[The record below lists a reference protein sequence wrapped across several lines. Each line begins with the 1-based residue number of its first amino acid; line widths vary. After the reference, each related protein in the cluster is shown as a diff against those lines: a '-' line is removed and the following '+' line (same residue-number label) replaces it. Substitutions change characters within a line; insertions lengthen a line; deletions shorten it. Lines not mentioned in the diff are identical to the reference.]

1 VHGDASQDR
10 AVWHTLAWATA
21 NPDVDGVIVGE
32 SGDYA
37 RMTGLRAAS
46 GRTRRVVATLNRA
59 TRGLR
64 EAVVP

>member
-1 VHGDASQDR
+1 DASQER

-21 NPDVDGVIVGE
+21 HPDVDGVVVGE

-46 GRTRRVVATLNRA
+46 GRMRRVVPALNRA
-59 TRGLR
+59 SRALR